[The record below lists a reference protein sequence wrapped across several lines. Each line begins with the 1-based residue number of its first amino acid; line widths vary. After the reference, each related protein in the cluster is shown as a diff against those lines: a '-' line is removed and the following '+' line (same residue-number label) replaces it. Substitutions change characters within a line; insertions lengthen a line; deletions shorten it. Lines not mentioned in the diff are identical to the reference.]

1 MGDKRIWR
9 SVLLFRD
16 EWPLLLAGFLLV
28 FLQVACS
35 MFIPQFTKAY
45 QNAMCALLF
54 LIGIKLKLM
63 HYCSLCADAYG
74 NSFVLPS
81 PSGCFRRSDGSCSL
95 YTDAILKSRAS
106 YFPDNDWSENTQCGA
121 NVNNNNDCF
130 CSGRYSDAPLSV
142 SLLLHCCCTPQLT
155 TCAVPV
161 FVCKL
166 RRLSAAMSVSHP
178 AYFCIFRC
186 ASIYTPPALPSLCRH
201 RLAAGTACG
210 TSFLRNAQG
219 VNCCGAGTGILGD
232 KLQGYFLTG
241 GGTFA
246 GIDYW

>member
-1 MGDKRIWR
+1 MKWPREFSSLRLLLVSVQVVLEEDRQVMGDKRIWR

-142 SLLLHCCCTPQLT
+142 SLLLHCCCTP
-155 TCAVPV
+155 
-161 FVCKL
+161 
-166 RRLSAAMSVSHP
+166 
-178 AYFCIFRC
+178 
-186 ASIYTPPALPSLCRH
+186 
-201 RLAAGTACG
+201 
-210 TSFLRNAQG
+210 
-219 VNCCGAGTGILGD
+219 
-232 KLQGYFLTG
+232 
-241 GGTFA
+241 
-246 GIDYW
+246 

>member
-1 MGDKRIWR
+1 MKWPREFSSLRLLLVSVQVVLEEDRQVMGDKRIWR

-45 QNAMCALLF
+45 QNAMCESLF

-121 NVNNNNDCF
+121 NFNNNNNCF

-142 SLLLHCCCTPQLT
+142 SLLLHCCCTP
-155 TCAVPV
+155 
-161 FVCKL
+161 
-166 RRLSAAMSVSHP
+166 
-178 AYFCIFRC
+178 
-186 ASIYTPPALPSLCRH
+186 
-201 RLAAGTACG
+201 
-210 TSFLRNAQG
+210 
-219 VNCCGAGTGILGD
+219 
-232 KLQGYFLTG
+232 
-241 GGTFA
+241 
-246 GIDYW
+246 